1 MNIKQVFVFFLVIF
15 SLKFF
20 DATIAQSGI
29 LKSVSYGYILIGIL
43 LSLPFIFKFK
53 GGFVLPVQLIS
64 IAIIISIF
72 MAQIT
77 WGQGL
82 SYAPTT
88 FPYLI
93 WLVFFF
99 LLRIDISI
107 KSIENIVL
115 IYGIIYIILFIFQFT
130 HSGVVYFGFHEEF
143 KEDRGIVRVNFP
155 GGGVFF
161 LSCFMAINKITNAGS
176 KYKSLWFTYAI
187 VGIIVVVLQ
196 VTRQAI
202 FVMLLLYMVHFL
214 RILKPIYKIAVI
226 LVFIGAGIAFFNSGT
241 KVSKGLQDQQK
252 EDASAGKDYIRIR
265 AAEYFLTQFTPNL
278 ISRIFGNGF
287 ANDTSRYGKNVLAL
301 GDNYGYFLSDVGL
314 VEVYITFGLF
324 AILGYVLIAIKSF
337 TIPLPVNYYYLKYYL
352 WMIILTCLTSD
363 SLMSYGFLITTVFV
377 LYIYQRLYYNT
388 EKTSLRYSQKGQ
400 YLPVMQFK
408 HQ

>member
-1 MNIKQVFVFFLVIF
+1 MSIKHLFVFFLVIC

-29 LKSVSYGYILIGIL
+29 LKALTYGYILIAIL
-43 LSLPFIFKFK
+43 ISLPYFFKFK

-64 IAIIISIF
+64 AAVIISIF

-99 LLRIDISI
+99 LLKLEISI
-107 KSIENIVL
+107 KSIENIILV
-115 IYGIIYIILFIFQFT
+115 YGVIYIILFLFQFT

-161 LSCFMAINKITNAGS
+161 LSCFMAINKITNAEV
-176 KYKSLWFTYAI
+176 KHKLLWFTYAI
-187 VGIIVVVLQ
+187 IGIIIVVLQ

-202 FVMLLLYMVHFL
+202 FLMLLLYIGHFL
-214 RILKPIYKIAVI
+214 RTVKPIYKIAVI
-226 LVFIGAGIAFFNSGT
+226 LSFIVAGYAFLNSGT
-241 KVSKGLQDQQK
+241 NISKGLQDQQK

-265 AAEYFLTQFTPNL
+265 AAEYFLTQFTPNFV
-278 ISRIFGNGF
+278 SKIFGNGF

-314 VEVYITFGLF
+314 VEVYISFGLL
-324 AILGYVLIAIKSF
+324 AILGYILILIKSF
-337 TIPLPVNYYYLKYYL
+337 TIPLPANYYYLKYYL
-352 WMIILTCLTSD
+352 WMIMLTCLTSD
-363 SLMSYGFLITTVFV
+363 SLINYGFLITTVFV
-377 LYIYQRLYYNT
+377 LYIYQRLYQSSKKVT
-388 EKTSLRYSQKGQ
+388 VEGQ
-400 YLPVMQFK
+400 YCL
-408 HQ
+408 